1 MCIFVNSTSP
11 NPYLYC
17 FIFQADN
24 KIITNQNQT
33 KMSKENQKTYSAP
46 TIEVLNARIESGF
59 EGSVTPVPEPNQLE
73 QPEQGENIL
82 WG

>member
-1 MCIFVNSTSP
+1 
-11 NPYLYC
+11 
-17 FIFQADN
+17 
-24 KIITNQNQT
+24 
-33 KMSKENQKTYSAP
+33 MSKEKQKTYSAP
-46 TIEVLNARIESGF
+46 TIEVLNARIERGF